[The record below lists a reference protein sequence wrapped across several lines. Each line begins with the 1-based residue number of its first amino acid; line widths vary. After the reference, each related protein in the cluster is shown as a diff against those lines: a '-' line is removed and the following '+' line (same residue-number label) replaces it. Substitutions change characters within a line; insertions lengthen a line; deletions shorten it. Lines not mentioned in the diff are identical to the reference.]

1 MNRYEQKKIRAMAS
15 LSVTQL
21 GALMRQQAADR
32 YDENRRLES
41 LELER
46 VTAHDRACQRWL
58 DGCGGDKSG

>member
-1 MNRYEQKKIRAMAS
+1 MNRYEQKKIGAM
-15 LSVTQL
+15 
-21 GALMRQQAADR
+21 MRQQAADR